1 MPTGNGLE
9 VVKVES
15 GEEEEEEEEDMSVDS
30 LLKRSKECVRKG
42 QSQQGCSVPTANGRP
57 TPQQENKST
66 GAVVE
71 FGFSLQHSPV
81 GLPQH
86 PPHHPPLGDCTPQ
99 QPDHYTPLLAF
110 ENGSSPRPRRRR
122 PRPVSTGNIHIS
134 FPIGPADLIPRNPGR
149 SGVGLAAA
157 EPPPG
162 ATELASSE
170 DVGGVSFPSHSGA
183 SPTQDTLSPVG
194 ASDTSPK
201 ERRDH
206 LLPGFRRRCHTLDS
220 QLRSCHSR
228 AEHVDRSQERIP
240 RFMAGVTWMPPSRRS
255 AAAPLS
261 QTYKVENPS
270 PSLLRPHIPPDATAL
285 QDIQTGE
292 FLNHDLCILVVFS
305 LLNPSS

>member
-1 MPTGNGLE
+1 MPIGNSLE

-15 GEEEEEEEEDMSVDS
+15 DEEEEDDMSVDS
-30 LLKRSKECVRKG
+30 LLKRSKKCVKKG
-42 QSQQGCSVPTANGRP
+42 QSQEGSSVPMANGSP
-57 TPQQENKST
+57 NPQQENKRT

-81 GLPQH
+81 GLPQQ
-86 PPHHPPLGDCTPQ
+86 PPHHPTLGDCTPQ
-99 QPDHYTPLLAF
+99 QPDHYTHLLAF
-110 ENGSSPRPRRRR
+110 ENSSSPRPHRRR

-149 SGVGLAAA
+149 SGVGLAVA

-162 ATELASSE
+162 ATELALSE
-170 DVGGVSFPSHSGA
+170 DVGGISRNGNGFPSHGGV
-183 SPTQDTLSPVG
+183 SPTQDTLSPVC

-206 LLPGFRRRCHTLDS
+206 LLPGFRRRCRTLDS
-220 QLRSCHSR
+220 QLRSSHCR

-261 QTYKVENPS
+261 QMYKVENPS
-270 PSLLRPHIPPDATAL
+270 PSLLRPHITPDATPL

-292 FLNHDLCILVVFS
+292 FFNHDLCILVLF
-305 LLNPSS
+305 PP

>member
-15 GEEEEEEEEDMSVDS
+15 DEEEEEEEDDMSVDS
-30 LLKRSKECVRKG
+30 LLRRSKKCVQKG
-42 QSQQGCSVPTANGRP
+42 PSQQGSSVPTANASP
-57 TPQQENKST
+57 TPQQENKRT

-86 PPHHPPLGDCTPQ
+86 PPHHPARGDCTPQ
-99 QPDHYTPLLAF
+99 QPDHYTHLLAF
-110 ENGSSPRPRRRR
+110 ENSSSPRPRRRR

-149 SGVGLAAA
+149 SGVGLAVA
-157 EPPPG
+157 EPPPV
-162 ATELASSE
+162 ATELALSE
-170 DVGGVSFPSHSGA
+170 DVGGISHSGA
-183 SPTQDTLSPVG
+183 SPTPDTLSPVC
-194 ASDTSPK
+194 ASDASPK

-220 QLRSCHSR
+220 QVRSSHSR
-228 AEHVDRSQERIP
+228 AEQVDRSQERIP
-240 RFMAGVTWMPPSRRS
+240 RFMAGVPWMPPSRRS

-270 PSLLRPHIPPDATAL
+270 PSLLRPHTTPDATPL

-292 FLNHDLCILVVFS
+292 LFNHDLCILVLF
-305 LLNPSS
+305 PP

>member
-1 MPTGNGLE
+1 MPFGNGLE

-15 GEEEEEEEEDMSVDS
+15 DEEEEEDDMSVDS
-30 LLKRSKECVRKG
+30 LLKRSKECVKKG
-42 QSQQGCSVPTANGRP
+42 QRQQGCSVPVANGSP
-57 TPQQENKST
+57 TPQQENKRT

-81 GLPQH
+81 GLPQQ
-86 PPHHPPLGDCTPQ
+86 PPHHPALGDCTPQ
-99 QPDHYTPLLAF
+99 QPDHYTHLLAF
-110 ENGSSPRPRRRR
+110 ENSSSPRPRRRR

-149 SGVGLAAA
+149 SGVGLAVA
-157 EPPPG
+157 EPPPV
-162 ATELASSE
+162 ATELVLSE
-170 DVGGVSFPSHSGA
+170 DVGGVSRSGNGFPSHSGA

-220 QLRSCHSR
+220 QLRSSHSR

-270 PSLLRPHIPPDATAL
+270 PSLLRPHITPDAAPL
-285 QDIQTGE
+285 QDNQTGE
-292 FLNHDLCILVVFS
+292 FFNHDLCILVLFS
-305 LLNPSS
+305 P